1 MLGCAV
7 ALEIV
12 NSIFERNPPEELPK
26 EEEPED
32 REETKRQAIEKNA
45 KDRMQVQADG
55 ILKDLLA
62 GNRLQLGKEEGNDG
76 LRRI

>member
-1 MLGCAV
+1 M
-7 ALEIV
+7 
-12 NSIFERNPPEELPK
+12 

-32 REETKRQAIEKNA
+32 REETKRLAIEKHA

-62 GNRLQLGKEEGNDG
+62 GNRLQAGKEEGNDG
-76 LRRI
+76 LRRA

>member
-1 MLGCAV
+1 M
-7 ALEIV
+7 EIV

-32 REETKRQAIEKNA
+32 REETKRLAIEKNA

-62 GNRLQLGKEEGNDG
+62 GNRLQAGKEEGNDG
-76 LRRI
+76 LRRV